1 MQTLERSLKTAL
13 PSSPGKAHRFET
25 LDALRGLAALTV
37 VQMHL
42 PFLFAAHMPFPH
54 AYLAVDFFFMLSGFV
69 LNYAYG
75 PRLANGWSTV
85 LFLRDRVF
93 RLYPL
98 YLLALPLGLAHLL
111 YTNRRDQA
119 PLHHGEIIGI
129 VTFALINF
137 PLPSWIASTEG
148 FFPTNN
154 PSWSLFYELVAN
166 LAHGLLLR
174 YCNRTRLILV
184 TCFEGLLLV
193 PTSLQ
198 RHGLNIGDLR
208 GEFFVGLVRVAFSY
222 TFGMLLLDLWRDG
235 RLRRFRSFLGSA
247 VLLAAVLLSPV
258 LSRGNGVGDL
268 AAVFF
273 VFPAVLLLAANATS
287 SSHFLPVVTL
297 LGTLSYPIYVLHVP
311 LYSIF
316 TALWGAVLK
325 SKTADH
331 APVSGIVYMLFL
343 LGICYLLER
352 FYDLPVRRW
361 LRRYTKNSRSTA

>member
-1 MQTLERSLKTAL
+1 MHTLERPLKATL
-13 PSSPGKAHRFET
+13 PSSPGNAHRFET

-75 PRLANGWSTV
+75 SRLSQGWSTV

-98 YLLALPLGLAHLL
+98 YLLGLPLGLAHLL

-119 PLHHGEIIGI
+119 PLHHGEIIAI
-129 VTFALINF
+129 VIFALINF
-137 PLPSWIASTEG
+137 PLPSSIGGMEG
-148 FFPTNN
+148 FFPTNG

-166 LAHGLLLR
+166 LAHGLFFR
-174 YCNRTRLILV
+174 YCSRAKLTLI
-184 TCFEGLLLV
+184 TCFAGLLLIPISV
-193 PTSLQ
+193 Q
-198 RHGLNIGDLR
+198 KQGLNIGFLR
-208 GEFFVGLVRVAFSY
+208 GEFFMGLVRVTFSY
-222 TFGMLLLDLWRDG
+222 TFGMLLLDLWKEG

-247 VLLAAVLLSPV
+247 ILLAAVLLSPV
-258 LSRGNGVGDL
+258 LSRGNGLGDL

-287 SSHFLPVVTL
+287 SSYFMPLVTL
-297 LGTLSYPIYVLHVP
+297 LGTLSYPVYVLHVP
-311 LYSIF
+311 VYSIF
-316 TALWGAVLK
+316 TALWGVLLK

-343 LGICYLLER
+343 LAICYLLER
-352 FYDLPVRRW
+352 FYDLPVRRL
-361 LRRYTKNSRSTA
+361 LRRYTKTARSPT

>member
-1 MQTLERSLKTAL
+1 MQTLERPLKVSL
-13 PSSPGKAHRFET
+13 PSSPGVTHRFET
-25 LDALRGLAALTV
+25 LDALRGLAALTI

-75 PRLANGWSTV
+75 SRLADGWSTL

-98 YLLALPLGLAHLL
+98 YLFALPLGLAHLL
-111 YTNRRDQA
+111 YTNHRDRA
-119 PLHHGEIIGI
+119 PLHHSEIIAI
-129 VTFALINF
+129 VIFAVLNF
-137 PLPSWIASTEG
+137 PLPSWIGSMEG
-148 FFPTNN
+148 FFPTNG

-166 LAHGLLLR
+166 LAHGLFLR
-174 YCNRTRLILV
+174 YCSRNKLILI
-184 TCFEGLLLV
+184 TCFAGLLLV

-198 RHGLNIGDLR
+198 KHGLNIGFLR
-208 GEFFVGLVRVAFSY
+208 GEFFLGLVRVAFSY
-222 TFGMLLLDLWRDG
+222 TFGMLLLDVWKEG
-235 RLRRFRSFLGSA
+235 RLRRFRSFLGST

-287 SSHFLPVVTL
+287 SSHFLPLVTT

-311 LYSIF
+311 AYSIF
-316 TALWGAVLK
+316 TALWGALLR

-343 LGICYLLER
+343 VALCYLLER
-352 FYDLPVRRW
+352 FYDLPVRRL
-361 LRRYTKNSRSTA
+361 LRRYIRTSRSTP